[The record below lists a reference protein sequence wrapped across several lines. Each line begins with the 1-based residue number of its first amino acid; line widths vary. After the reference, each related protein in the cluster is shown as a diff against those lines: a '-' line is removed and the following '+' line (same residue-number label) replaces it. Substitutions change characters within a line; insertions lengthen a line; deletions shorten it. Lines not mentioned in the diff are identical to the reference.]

1 MPVPAV
7 ATEPELEPSM
17 LARAARILYAFG
29 SGAPELSLADL
40 VRKTGLPRSS
50 VHRILNQLV
59 ALRALERSGNDYRL
73 GIGILEL
80 GGLAAHH
87 NRLHECALPQLHAV
101 HARTGLAAHL
111 SILDGHE
118 IFYIDKVGVLPP
130 GIDPSHAGGR
140 QPAYCTASGKAIV
153 AFSAPHLAEQV
164 IATGTPPRTSATLD
178 AEQLRRELGQVRE
191 QGVAHDRGEN
201 YRNIHCIAAPVRDNS
216 GFAVAAVSIT
226 GPRDRINQ
234 RPLVTLLLT
243 AAQRIGRAFASGRRH
258 HASCVT

>member
-29 SGAPELSLADL
+29 SGPPEQSLADL

-59 ALRALERSGNDYRL
+59 ALRALERSENNYRL

-87 NRLHECALPQLHAV
+87 NRLHECALPQLHAL
-101 HARTGLAAHL
+101 HGRTGLAAHL

-130 GIDPSHAGGR
+130 GVDPSHAGGR
-140 QPAYCTASGKAIV
+140 QPAYCTASGKAIM
-153 AFSAPHLAEQV
+153 AFSAPHLTDQV
-164 IATGTPPRTSATLD
+164 IAAGTPPRTSATRD
-178 AEQLRRELGQVRE
+178 AQQLRRELSQVRE
-191 QGVAHDRGEN
+191 QGIAFDRGEN
-201 YRNIHCIAAPVRDNS
+201 YRGIHCLAAPIRDN
-216 GFAVAAVSIT
+216 GGYAVAAVSIT
-226 GPRDRINQ
+226 GPRD
-234 RPLVTLLLT
+234 LVRHRSLASLLLT
-243 AAQRIGRAFASGRRH
+243 SAQRIGRAFASGRRYP
-258 HASCVT
+258 ASCVT